1 MITEEQINALIAH
14 CKRQKEKSFS
24 LFLKEEHSD
33 TLECLEEL
41 LYLIKSTKWHDLKEN
56 PNDLP
61 PLDEECKFSNYVL
74 VYFDKNPHEKCSI
87 PFYEVACYDY
97 NNEIWFGDNDDD
109 VIYRDAVAW
118 MELPQFKK
126 EDKQWKL

>member
-24 LFLKEEHSD
+24 RLIRDEHSD

-61 PLDEECKFSNYVL
+61 KIDTTAIIANESFDYPLEAKWDGENWSYGKWDE
-74 VYFDKNPHEKCSI
+74 I
-87 PFYEVACYDY
+87 AT
-97 NNEIWFGDNDDD
+97 D
-109 VIYRDAVAW
+109 VIAW
-118 MELPQFKK
+118 HEMPQFKK